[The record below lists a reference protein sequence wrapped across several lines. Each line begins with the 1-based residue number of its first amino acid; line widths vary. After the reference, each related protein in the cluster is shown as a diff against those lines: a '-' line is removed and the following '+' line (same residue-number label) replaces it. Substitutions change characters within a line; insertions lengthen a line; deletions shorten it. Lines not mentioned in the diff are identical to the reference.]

1 MKRKRGEGE
10 LNGKKGMAG
19 RLLAAGLLIATCLGG
34 VTPVPAAAQPG
45 MDCPEYFFNATDAN
59 DFFFGRTD
67 RHFTQGLRLSLV
79 ERRFNKKRPDYDS
92 HIKDNCTSERL
103 PVRISR
109 GVAGFFTG
117 LAHKIGEATLEKGL
131 GFEFETASFIV
142 GHNIYTPEDLSKT
155 GLISRDRP
163 YAGWFYIGFGFFDE
177 NKRQVLE
184 WDDVSV
190 LDSVEIDL
198 GVIGPASGGER
209 VQRTW
214 HELIDDEDPKGWHN
228 QLHNEFALLI
238 SYDRKYRLP
247 LWKEDGILPAGDWIP
262 GGGVA
267 LGNVFTYV
275 ALGGIMR
282 VGYNLPADYGPPR
295 IRPGTQGSD
304 FFETGAGRDRKR
316 LMAYLYMG
324 LEGRA
329 IAQNIFLD
337 GNTFRTSHAVNKRYL
352 VGDWQFGGALAY
364 DCIRLAYTQVF
375 RSQEFKGQFEPD
387 VFGSVTLSVRF

>member
-1 MKRKRGEGE
+1 
-10 LNGKKGMAG
+10 MA
-19 RLLAAGLLIATCLGG
+19 LFAPGL
-34 VTPVPAAAQPG
+34 AAAQPG

-59 DFFFGRTD
+59 DFFAGLTD
-67 RHFTQGLRLSLV
+67 RHFTQGLRLSFV
-79 ERRFNKKRPDYDS
+79 ERRFNKKRSDYDS
-92 HIKDNCTSERL
+92 HIKDHCTPERL
-103 PVRISR
+103 PVRLSR

-131 GFEFETASFIV
+131 GFEFDTASFIL

-155 GLISRDRP
+155 GLVSRDRP

-177 NKRQVLE
+177 KQDREVLGLPV
-184 WDDVSV
+184 DT

-209 VQRTW
+209 VQREW
-214 HELIDDEDPKGWHN
+214 HALIDDEDPKGWDN

-238 SYDRKYRLP
+238 SYDRKYRHRLLEENGMVP
-247 LWKEDGILPAGDWIP
+247 GVDWIP

-275 ALGGIMR
+275 AAGGVVR

-316 LMAYLYMG
+316 VMAYLYTG

-329 IAQNIFLD
+329 IAHNIFLD

-364 DCIRLAYTQVF
+364 DCIRLAYTMVY

-387 VFGSVTLSVRF
+387 IFGSMTLSVRF

>member
-1 MKRKRGEGE
+1 MKRKRGEE
-10 LNGKKGMAG
+10 PLKGKKGVAG
-19 RLLAAGLLIATCLGG
+19 RLFAAGFLLSTCLGG
-34 VTPVPAAAQPG
+34 VTPAPAAAQPG

-59 DFFFGRTD
+59 DFFAGLTD
-67 RHFTQGLRLSLV
+67 RHFTQGLRMSFV
-79 ERRFNKKRPDYDS
+79 ERGTGTDDPGWAERVRQNCASSHLPGRAGMGVLRFLTNSTRK
-92 HIKDNCTSERL
+92 
-103 PVRISR
+103 
-109 GVAGFFTG
+109 AGQ
-117 LAHKIGEATLEKGL
+117 ATLGNWFDFKTDTVSVIL
-131 GFEFETASFIV
+131 

-155 GLISRDRP
+155 GLVSRDRP
-163 YAGWFYIGFGFFDE
+163 YAGWLYVGFGFFDE
-177 NKRQVLE
+177 KKDREVLGLTV
-184 WDDVSV
+184 DT

-209 VQRTW
+209 VQREW
-214 HELIDDEDPKGWHN
+214 HAFIDDEDPKGWDN

-238 SYDRKYRLP
+238 SYDRKYRHRLLEENGMIP
-247 LWKEDGILPAGDWIP
+247 GVDWIP

-275 ALGGIMR
+275 AAGGVVR

-304 FFETGAGRDRKR
+304 FFDTGGRHKNK
-316 LMAYLYMG
+316 LMAYLYTG
-324 LEGRA
+324 VEGRA
-329 IAQNIFLD
+329 VAHNIFLD

-364 DCIRLAYTQVF
+364 DCIRLAYTQVY

-387 VFGSVTLSVRF
+387 VFGTVTLSVRF